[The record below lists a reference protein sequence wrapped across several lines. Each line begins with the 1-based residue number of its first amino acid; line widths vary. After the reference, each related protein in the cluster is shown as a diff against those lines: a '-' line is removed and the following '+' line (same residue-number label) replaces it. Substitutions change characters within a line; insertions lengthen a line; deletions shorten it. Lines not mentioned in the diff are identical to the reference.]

1 MTYGCIGQTLKH
13 SFSKEIHEAL
23 ANYSY
28 ELKELSPEEV
38 PSFMEAH
45 AFNAI
50 NVTIPYKQAV
60 MPFLDEISPQASAI
74 GAVNTIVCK
83 GDKLYGYN
91 TDFFGLRA
99 LILRQKVALSG
110 KKVLIL
116 GSGGT
121 ARTAKA
127 VAEDLGAAEILIVSR
142 GGKEG
147 ISYEEAKTAHSD
159 AAFIINT
166 TPCGMY
172 PHLHEAPLDLND
184 YQALEG
190 LVDAVYNPLRTRL
203 VQQAQKRGIPAEGGL
218 YMLVAQAAYAV
229 EFFLDCKIHKK
240 RIDAVFSSLCR
251 QKENVILSGM
261 PGSGKSTV
269 GRLLSKKLC
278 KPFYDTDQLIT
289 EKTGKTPAEW
299 INQEGEAAFRNIESR
314 IIAEEIAPVT
324 GAVIATGGGAIL
336 RQENVDCLK
345 MNGRIFF
352 LDRPLE
358 ALGATSDR
366 PLSSDREKLKARFH
380 ERYGR
385 YCQTADIRIANNTS
399 AQVCAEKII
408 KELKK

>member
-38 PSFMEAH
+38 APFMEAH

-142 GGKEG
+142 GGK
-147 ISYEEAKTAHSD
+147 
-159 AAFIINT
+159 
-166 TPCGMY
+166 
-172 PHLHEAPLDLND
+172 
-184 YQALEG
+184 
-190 LVDAVYNPLRTRL
+190 
-203 VQQAQKRGIPAEGGL
+203 
-218 YMLVAQAAYAV
+218 
-229 EFFLDCKIHKK
+229 
-240 RIDAVFSSLCR
+240 
-251 QKENVILSGM
+251 
-261 PGSGKSTV
+261 
-269 GRLLSKKLC
+269 
-278 KPFYDTDQLIT
+278 
-289 EKTGKTPAEW
+289 
-299 INQEGEAAFRNIESR
+299 
-314 IIAEEIAPVT
+314 
-324 GAVIATGGGAIL
+324 
-336 RQENVDCLK
+336 
-345 MNGRIFF
+345 
-352 LDRPLE
+352 
-358 ALGATSDR
+358 
-366 PLSSDREKLKARFH
+366 
-380 ERYGR
+380 
-385 YCQTADIRIANNTS
+385 
-399 AQVCAEKII
+399 
-408 KELKK
+408 